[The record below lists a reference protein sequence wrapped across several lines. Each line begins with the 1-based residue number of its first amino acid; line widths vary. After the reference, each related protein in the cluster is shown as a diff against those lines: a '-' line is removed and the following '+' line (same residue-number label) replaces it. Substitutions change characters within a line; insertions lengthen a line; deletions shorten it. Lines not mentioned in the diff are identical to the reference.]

1 MRTTGSPRP
10 RGVSLALVALLALA
24 GCAASIRTSTIR
36 GHRVLVDA
44 SRGAART
51 TLRIDECAARE
62 LRYDTDFVSWGLEGE
77 LDGALFESPEAA
89 AEQLI
94 ATGYSARCGSTSA
107 PRPTPPER
115 PLLADPPPSDPASSA
130 PASTDAPTSAPTPA
144 AAD

>member
-94 ATGYSARCGSTSA
+94 ATDYSARCGRASA
-107 PRPTPPER
+107 PRTPLPAR
-115 PLLADPPPSDPASSA
+115 PLLADPPPSDPASTE
-130 PASTDAPTSAPTPA
+130 PASTESPASAPTPA
-144 AAD
+144 PAE